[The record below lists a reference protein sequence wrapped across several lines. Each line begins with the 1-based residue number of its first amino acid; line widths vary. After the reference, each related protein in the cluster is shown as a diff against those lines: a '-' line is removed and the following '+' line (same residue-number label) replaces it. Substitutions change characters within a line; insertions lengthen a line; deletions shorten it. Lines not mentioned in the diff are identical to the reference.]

1 MEAIA
6 WFVHKYIMHGP
17 LWFIHKDHHVSKPS
31 VFELN
36 DAFFLIFAIPS
47 ALLIVFGAMVESMN
61 WMLYIGSGI
70 AFYGL
75 IYFML
80 HEVFVHQRLKY
91 FRNIRNDYLIRLRKA
106 HLIHH
111 KAKQKDGAQYFGLL
125 LFVKEK

>member
-1 MEAIA
+1 MEAVA
-6 WFVHKYIMHGP
+6 WLSHKYLMHGP
-17 LWFIHKDHHVSKPS
+17 LWFIHKDHHISHSSK
-31 VFELN
+31 FELN
-36 DAFFLIFAIPS
+36 DAFFLLFAVPS
-47 ALLIVFGAMVESMN
+47 ASLIVLGAMIESVN
-61 WMLYIGSGI
+61 WTLYMGFGI

-80 HEVFVHQRLKY
+80 HEVFVHQRLKF

-111 KAKQKDGAQYFGLL
+111 KAKDKDGAQYFGLL